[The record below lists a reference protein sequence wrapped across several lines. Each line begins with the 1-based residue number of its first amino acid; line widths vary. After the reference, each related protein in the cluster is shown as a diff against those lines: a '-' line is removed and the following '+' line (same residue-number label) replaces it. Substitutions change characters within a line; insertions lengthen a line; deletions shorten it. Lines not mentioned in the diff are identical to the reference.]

1 MKREVIVLLLI
12 LLFTVG
18 FSCSETD
25 SGNDPENYG
34 KTTYGSETQ
43 DHCYGDHGLREYYC
57 NKAVRS
63 SEVYLSCAYSCVGG
77 ACMPSDG
84 SCTYTDASN
93 YDCHLKLE
101 TWCDSSGHWVSN
113 PTTEDYCEMCG
124 DVDYS
129 CGETSCV
136 EGTCDYVSLKY
147 CQDSEWKSS
156 YYCNVDFPYCG
167 SNANSLDICYCDSN
181 YDIET
186 RCTDGYDGDC
196 DGFIDCT
203 DSDCADVEGCICE
216 DGETQ
221 ACSTDVGECTLGEQ
235 TCVSGNW
242 GECSGVEVATE
253 FCDGLDNDC
262 DGSSDEDCTC
272 ETDEIRDC
280 GTDVGLCQA
289 GVQICQED
297 GTWSLCFG
305 VSYQEAMIEECD
317 GWDNDCDGTIDEG
330 CGCTEGL
337 TQLCGSDI
345 GVCQQGEQD
354 CLNGSWSECVGD
366 VEPFDEVCGDS
377 LDNDCDGK
385 TDYDDESCAEPDSLT
400 NSTDSNSSDS
410 DSGSDRTNETVEG
423 EVDADVDL
431 EVDGVEDDLE
441 EDTDVAEVDYD
452 FDESSSGSSDD
463 SSFMYIIIFV
473 VVLLVLGGGGYFAYS
488 KGLFKVSKPQAPTSG
503 PMKVKVPGH
512 AVDPISKPAQSSNPV
527 SKPKV
532 KSKLDEKLEKS
543 FGESKSMFKKK

>member
-1 MKREVIVLLLI
+1 MKKEVVVLLLI
-12 LLFTVG
+12 WIFVLGAAT
-18 FSCSETD
+18 CTDTD
-25 SGNDPENYG
+25 SGNDPLNYG
-34 KTTYGSETQ
+34 TVTVGDLESQ
-43 DHCYGDHGLREYYC
+43 DHCYGNHGLREYYC
-57 NKAVRS
+57 GGVGNNVKT

-93 YDCHLKLE
+93 YDCHLKFE

-113 PTTEDYCEMCG
+113 PTTEDYCDMCG
-124 DVDYS
+124 DKDYS

-136 EGTCDYVSLKY
+136 EGVCDYVSLKY
-147 CQDSEWKSS
+147 CQGSEWKSS

-167 SNANSLDICYCDSN
+167 GNSNSLDICYCTSN
-181 YDIET
+181 DATET
-186 RCTDGYDGDC
+186 SCTDGYDNDC
-196 DGFIDCT
+196 DGYIDCT
-203 DSDCADVEGCICE
+203 DTECVDIAGCVCDE
-216 DGETQ
+216 DETQ

-235 TCVSGNW
+235 SCVNGNW
-242 GECSGVEVATE
+242 GVCSGVEVATE

-272 ETDEIRDC
+272 ETDEVRDC
-280 GTDVGLCQA
+280 GVDVGLCQA
-289 GVQICQED
+289 GVQVCQED

-330 CGCTEGL
+330 CGCTEGT
-337 TQLCGSDI
+337 TQFCGSDI
-345 GVCQQGEQD
+345 GVCQQGEQE

-385 TDYDDESCAEPDSLT
+385 VDYDDEGCAEPETLTNST
-400 NSTDSNSSDS
+400 NSTDSSSRSADS
-410 DSGSDRTNETVEG
+410 NETVED
-423 EVDADVDL
+423 EVDADVD
-431 EVDGVEDDLE
+431 EDVEDD
-441 EDTDVAEVDYD
+441 TDVEEVDSG
-452 FDESSSGSSDD
+452 FDESSSSDSGD
-463 SSFMYIIIFV
+463 SSFMFIIIGV

-488 KGLFKVSKPQAPTSG
+488 KGMFESKPKGPSG
-503 PMKVKVPGH
+503 PMRVNVPGRH
-512 AVDPISKPAQSSNPV
+512 SEAKSVSNPVQSSNPV
-527 SKPKV
+527 AKPKI
-532 KSKLDEKLEKS
+532 KSKLDEKLEAS

>member
-1 MKREVIVLLLI
+1 MKKEVIVLLLI
-12 LLFTVG
+12 WIFVLGAGLCTD
-18 FSCSETD
+18 TD
-25 SGNDPENYG
+25 SGNDPLNYG
-34 KTTYGSETQ
+34 KVTVGGAESQ
-43 DHCYGDHGLREYYC
+43 DHCYGEHGLREYYC
-57 NKAVRS
+57 NKATKS
-63 SEVYLSCAYSCVGG
+63 SEVYLSCTYSCIGG

-84 SCTYTDASN
+84 SCTYTDSSN

-124 DVDYS
+124 DKDYR

-136 EGTCDYVSLKY
+136 EGVCDYVNLKY
-147 CQDSEWKSS
+147 CQDNEWKSS

-167 SNANSLDICYCDSN
+167 SNANSLDICYCVSN
-181 YDIET
+181 YETET
-186 RCTDGYDGDC
+186 RCTDGHDDDC
-196 DGFIDCT
+196 DGYIDCT
-203 DSDCADVEGCICE
+203 DTDCADVEGCICE
-216 DGETQ
+216 EEETQ

-242 GECSGVEVATE
+242 GECSGVEATIE

-262 DGSSDEDCTC
+262 DGTSDEDCTC
-272 ETDEIRDC
+272 ETDEVRDC

-317 GWDNDCDGTIDEG
+317 GYDNDCDGTIDEG
-330 CGCTEGL
+330 CGCTEG
-337 TQLCGSDI
+337 TIQFCGSDI
-345 GVCQQGEQD
+345 GVCQQGEQE
-354 CLNGSWSECVGD
+354 CLNGSWGECVGD

-385 TDYDDESCAEPDSLT
+385 VDYDDESCAEPETLINST
-400 NSTDSNSSDS
+400 NSSSDS
-410 DSGSDRTNETVEG
+410 STSDNETVED
-423 EVDADVDL
+423 EVDTGVDL
-431 EVDGVEDDLE
+431 EVDDVDEEVEDDTSAE
-441 EDTDVAEVDYD
+441 EVDYG
-452 FDESSSGSSDD
+452 FDEGSSSD
-463 SSFMYIIIFV
+463 SGDSGMLLYIIIALV
-473 VVLLVLGGGGYFAYS
+473 ILLVLGGGGYFAYS
-488 KGLFKVSKPQAPTSG
+488 KGLFESKPKKGPVSSPMKVNMGQQAEAKLVSKP
-503 PMKVKVPGH
+503 V
-512 AVDPISKPAQSSNPV
+512 QSSKSV

-543 FGESKSMFKKK
+543 FSESKAMFGKK